1 MREIG
6 RKKRLQWRSG
16 CATTIVWDDRWDI
29 ACVWVCVHVCRGHGG
44 AMGSIV
50 KRTIGVKL
58 G

>member
-1 MREIG
+1 MEAG
-6 RKKRLQWRSG
+6 DA
-16 CATTIVWDDRWDI
+16 ATIAWNDGGVI
-29 ACVWVCVHVCRGHGG
+29 ACVWVGVHACRGYTR